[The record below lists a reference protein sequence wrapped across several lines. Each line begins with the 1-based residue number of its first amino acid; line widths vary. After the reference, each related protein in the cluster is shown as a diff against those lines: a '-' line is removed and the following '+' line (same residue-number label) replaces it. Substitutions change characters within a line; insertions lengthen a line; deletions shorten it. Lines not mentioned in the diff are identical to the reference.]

1 MSEAG
6 PPTANGLWGDD
17 KFADA
22 TIIMGN
28 KVWRIHRWVVCQQSD
43 YFMKAY
49 EGDFKD
55 CKESVDKTIDLSN
68 GEFTEEEVNSMLKFL
83 YTHELERHQK
93 SKPLETAIIADYF
106 QVQALQSKALQELKG
121 GLRKLIVGGNFVNF
135 KRWAFRILK
144 DHSNTDIEQA
154 LVTATAS
161 NLQDVLYNSILPATW
176 NEIVQRHPFF
186 ANKVLLAVFPRRET
200 AGAVGTK
207 PSSWKRVAGVAFD
220 DHHVFRPEPGA
231 RGSRDTA
238 S

>member
-1 MSEAG
+1 MSEPG

-22 TIIMGN
+22 TVIMGD

-55 CKESVDKTIDLSN
+55 CKESVNKTIDLSN
-68 GEFTEEEVNSMLKFL
+68 GEFTEEDVNSMLKFL
-83 YTHELERHQK
+83 YTHELDHQQK
-93 SKPLETAIIADYF
+93 KDPMTTAIIADYF

-121 GLRKLIVGGNFVNF
+121 GLRNLIVGGNFVNF

-144 DHSNTDIEQA
+144 DHSDTDIEQA
-154 LVTATAS
+154 LVAATAS
-161 NLQDVLYNSILPATW
+161 NLQAVLHNSILPAAW
-176 NEIVQRHPFF
+176 NDIVQKHPFF
-186 ANKVLLAVFPRRET
+186 ANKVLLAVFPRPGT

-207 PSSWKRVAGVAFD
+207 PPGWKRTAGVAFD
-220 DHHVFRPEPGA
+220 DQHAFRPEPVY
-231 RGSRDTA
+231 SCLP
-238 S
+238 